1 MSKYRNKKKKGSNP
15 APKKLDAPVFLY
27 NCQCHDTKASK
38 KPCVI
43 DDATQLSDRNK
54 LEHSLGTWTC
64 AITRKAC
71 KVNRTRN
78 KEEESAP
85 DRMQREQIESFEHD
99 TAAA

>member
-1 MSKYRNKKKKGSNP
+1 MSNYRNKKKQKGAKV
-15 APKKLDAPVFLY
+15 APRKLGAPVFNY

-54 LEHSLGTWTC
+54 LEHSLGTWNC

-78 KEEESAP
+78 KVEEP
-85 DRMQREQIESFEHD
+85 EQEQ
-99 TAAA
+99 AAA